1 MIAVFTVTICI
12 LVLAVV
18 DSGERLETSSKY
30 FNKTAMGM
38 NVMLFDRLVAAER
51 QRQVK

>member
-18 DSGERLETSSKY
+18 DSGERLKTSSKCLK
-30 FNKTAMGM
+30 KTAMGM
-38 NVMLFDRLVAAER
+38 NLMLFDCLAAAER
-51 QRQVK
+51 QRQVQ